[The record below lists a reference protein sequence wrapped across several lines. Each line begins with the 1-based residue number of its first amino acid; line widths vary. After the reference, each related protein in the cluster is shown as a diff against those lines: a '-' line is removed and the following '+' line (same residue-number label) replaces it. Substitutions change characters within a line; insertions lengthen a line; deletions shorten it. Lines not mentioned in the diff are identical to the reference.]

1 MHKGHAWKMPLRFCW
16 RCFAREGLEVLGLR
30 SSGFGFI
37 RFGGFRTEGLVVDL
51 YTGTT
56 ALREVGSDK
65 RVLALQLSSC
75 TQEIRSPASKPTRPR
90 QCRRNWGFA
99 PILHQNPQLLPLACG
114 SFMKKRDLPRSLKS
128 KILHGPPHPK

>member
-1 MHKGHAWKMPLRFCW
+1 M
-16 RCFAREGLEVLGLR
+16 R

-65 RVLALQLSSC
+65 RVLAWQLMHPGNSIASLKANKAAAVSSKLGLC
-75 TQEIRSPASKPTRPR
+75 PKLTSKPPTLAVSM
-90 QCRRNWGFA
+90 WK
-99 PILHQNPQLLPLACG
+99 LHEEKGLVQKPQ
-114 SFMKKRDLPRSLKS
+114 
-128 KILHGPPHPK
+128 